1 MILSHIRVRDFFLNN
16 SIAFILA
23 IAIINFL
30 IIKIPFE
37 KIFLN
42 SFSFELSKNIS
53 RIIHGLVLV
62 FFGITIIK
70 IFSLSKSA
78 GIKLFHIDRPGLLF
92 LPIVYP
98 MSLGISNLFGLGLN
112 QTNWISIFLAFLAM
126 ISKGLAEE
134 VVFRGLLQTYL
145 IKKYASRLSVLQIVC
160 ISATIFALMHIINI
174 SRYEYVDVINQVIGA
189 FFFGVFFGAMLIKTA
204 NVFVLG
210 IFHGCINFVFKAGS
224 LGGKTDLNNVRYLYS
239 VSEILL
245 VIVKYTLVFSPLLI
259 IGILLLR
266 KSNTKATLT

>member
-16 SIAFILA
+16 SIASISA
-23 IAIINFL
+23 IVVINFL
-30 IIKIPFE
+30 VIKIPFE

-42 SFSFELSKNIS
+42 NSSIETSKNIG
-53 RIIHGLVLV
+53 RIIHGLILI
-62 FFGITIIK
+62 FFSITIIK
-70 IFSLSKSA
+70 IFSLSKLA
-78 GIKLFHIDRPGLLF
+78 GVKLFHIKRPDLLF

-98 MSLGISNLFGLGLN
+98 MSLGIPNLFGLELN
-112 QTNWISIFLAFLAM
+112 QANWVSIFLALLAM

-134 VVFRGLLQTYL
+134 VTFRGLLQTYL
-145 IKKYASRLSVLQIVC
+145 ISKYASRLSILQIVC
-160 ISATIFALMHIINI
+160 ISASFFALMHIINI

-210 IFHGCINFVFKAGS
+210 VFHGCINFVFKAGS
-224 LGGKTDLNNVRYLYS
+224 LGIKPDLDNDRYLYS
-239 VSEILL
+239 ASEILS
-245 VIVKYTLVFSPLLI
+245 VIVKYTLVFSPLLL